1 MIVFLFI
8 RLSDRNCIQ
17 LVNKLTSFNLIN
29 IYHTIDGKEYV
40 TEDQIRKEVYDEIY
54 VNGG

>member
-1 MIVFLFI
+1 M
-8 RLSDRNCIQ
+8 
-17 LVNKLTSFNLIN
+17 VNKLTQFNLIN

-54 VNGG
+54 VNGGKNN